1 MGQGDNV
8 TVTPG
13 RRIEQDLREQI
24 ESGALQIGERLPSEA
39 DLAARHGVARNTVR
53 EALKSLAGQG
63 LLEIKVGARGGTFI
77 ARPSADSVSG
87 SLRTALSLMAG
98 SDVSVE
104 NLVQTR
110 EILEVPAAEIAALHR
125 TDEELAAL
133 RATLF
138 DPYRV
143 EPDRV
148 FSCTGG
154 FHLGILQATH
164 NPLLALVAGPVFR
177 VLEERFLR
185 DRAPARTWLE
195 VDQDHREILDCLD
208 RRDQAGAREAM
219 RAHLRAARRHYY
231 QDMAES

>member
-1 MGQGDNV
+1 MAQGNNA

-13 RRIEQDLREQI
+13 RRIEQEIREQI
-24 ESGALQIGERLPSEA
+24 ENGALQIGERLPSEA
-39 DLAARHGVARNTVR
+39 ELATRHGVARNTVR

-63 LLEIKVGARGGTFI
+63 LLEVKVGARGGTFVG
-77 ARPSADSVSG
+77 RPSAVSVSN

-98 SDVSVE
+98 TDVSVA
-104 NLVQTR
+104 NLLQTR

-125 TDEELAAL
+125 TDAELTAL

-148 FSCTGG
+148 FGCTGG

-164 NPLLALVAGPVFR
+164 NPLLALVAEPVFR

-185 DRAPARTWLE
+185 DRAPVRMWVE
-195 VDQDHREILDCLD
+195 VDRDHREILDCLD

-219 RAHLRAARRHYY
+219 RAHLRAARRRYY